1 MITVHTPGHSPGHCC
16 FYEPERGFL
25 YAGDLIYEGC
35 LDAFYPTTDPVLFFQ
50 SGQRIGRMDVKR
62 VLPGHHRLDIP
73 ATRIGE
79 VEAAFRQL
87 DQDGKLKQGGGIFDF
102 CSFQIHI

>member
-1 MITVHTPGHSPGHCC
+1 
-16 FYEPERGFL
+16 
-25 YAGDLIYEGC
+25 
-35 LDAFYPTTDPVLFFQ
+35 
-50 SGQRIGRMDVKR
+50 MDVKR

-87 DQDGKLKQGGGIFDF
+87 DRDGKLKQGGGIFDF